1 MLVRV
6 DLGRILIREMTDT
19 QFITLVEC
27 EGDRSFPIAIG
38 LPEAFAIERRLRKV
52 EVPRPQTHDLL
63 SSVVEHLGGQ
73 LDRIVIH
80 ALDEGTFYANLVLH
94 KDGDEILVDARP
106 SDAIAFGVAEDAPIY
121 VAEEVLAVASEDPD
135 PGEANASEEFDLDL
149 GWSPDA
155 SDDDDEDEDD
165 EHDSWQS

>member
-27 EGDRSFPIAIG
+27 EGGRSFPIAIG

-63 SSVVEHLGGQ
+63 SSVVGHLGGQ

-94 KDGDEILVDARP
+94 KDGEEILIDARP
-106 SDAIAFGVAEDAPIY
+106 SDAIAFGVAEDAPIF
-121 VAEEVLAVASEDPD
+121 VAEEVLAEASEDPVSD
-135 PGEANASEEFDLDL
+135 EDGFEVDL
-149 GWSPDA
+149 GWS
-155 SDDDDEDEDD
+155 SDMTEEEEEDDED
-165 EHDSWQS
+165 DSWQS